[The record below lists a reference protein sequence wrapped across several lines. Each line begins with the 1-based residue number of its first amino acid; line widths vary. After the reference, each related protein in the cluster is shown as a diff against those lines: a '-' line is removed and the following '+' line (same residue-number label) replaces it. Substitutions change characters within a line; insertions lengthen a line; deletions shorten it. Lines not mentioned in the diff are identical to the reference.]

1 MWRVSETTDFQPLP
15 TTAILGLGSMGRA
28 ILQGLRG
35 PGVIVD
41 GPIRVTTRS
50 IDSASTLTGIEG
62 VVPLATEASAD
73 ANREAVAGAR
83 IVILAVKPWLI
94 HDVLREVADA
104 LVPDAIVVSVAAGIT
119 TASME
124 ALVPSGVS
132 VLRAMP
138 NTPALIGRGVTGI
151 APGITADQAAIE
163 AARAH
168 FATVGDVLVVEESR
182 IDAVSAISGSGPAYV
197 YLFIEEL
204 TAAAIRLG
212 FSDDEARLMV
222 QGTFAGASVLAAQ
235 SEDDPTELRRKVTS
249 PQGTTAEAIAVL
261 QTAGLPAVFDTA
273 LAAAIAR
280 ARELAA
286 G

>member
-1 MWRVSETTDFQPLP
+1 MTDTTEICPLP

-28 ILQGLRG
+28 ILHGMRA
-35 PGVIVD
+35 PGVSVD

-50 IDSASTLTGIEG
+50 IDSASALTGIEG
-62 VVPLATEASAD
+62 VVPLATEASPD

-83 IVILAVKPWLI
+83 MVILAVKPWMI
-94 HDVLREVADA
+94 HDVLREVADSLA
-104 LVPDAIVVSVAAGIT
+104 PGAVVVSVAAGIT

-124 ALVPSGVS
+124 ALVPEGIS

-151 APGITADQAAIE
+151 AAGATADAAATE

-168 FATVGDVLVVEESR
+168 FSTVGEVLVVDEGR
-182 IDAVSAISGSGPAYV
+182 IDALSAISGSGPAYV

-204 TAAAIRLG
+204 TAAAVRLG
-212 FSDDEARLMV
+212 FTDDEARVMV
-222 QGTFAGASVLAAQ
+222 QGTFAGASELAAQ
-235 SEDDPTELRRKVTS
+235 SADSPAELRRQVTS
-249 PQGTTAEAIAVL
+249 PKGTTAEAIGVL
-261 QTAGLPAVFDTA
+261 QGADLPALFDAA

-280 ARELAA
+280 AGELAA